1 MLVVTWIGWGL
12 AALALAAMIG
22 AVIAPLL
29 ASRDADGLVQTEPA
43 HLEIELLFG
52 LDAPIEKDSDTV
64 VNDPATDDEEFWRAV
79 IRLRL
84 ILHERERRGVDTEA
98 ARDALRRMCQA
109 FERARVSPHVDPLR
123 RHSARAT

>member
-1 MLVVTWIGWGL
+1 VLVVTWIGWGL
-12 AALALAAMIG
+12 AALALVAMIG

-29 ASRDADGLVQTEPA
+29 ASRDADGVVQTEPA
-43 HLEIELLFG
+43 H
-52 LDAPIEKDSDTV
+52 SDTV

-98 ARDALRRMCQA
+98 ARDALRRMC
-109 FERARVSPHVDPLR
+109 
-123 RHSARAT
+123 